1 MKSQHIY
8 LMMFIKLLSNYI
20 KSILLINN
28 DFIIFHFLFINMPFI
43 VNIQIK
49 QVIKNI
55 MIILDTSDSLLT

>member
-8 LMMFIKLLSNYI
+8 LMMFVKLLSNYI

>member
-1 MKSQHIY
+1 
-8 LMMFIKLLSNYI
+8 MMFVKLLSNYI